1 MILKDLVIF
10 KIFICDDNDD
20 DLGIFII
27 IILTRIPSVN
37 TLIIISTLV
46 TIIIIIIILPRFPS
60 VDTLISEVP
69 GSGWMSRSET
79 AK

>member
-1 MILKDLVIF
+1 MVIM
-10 KIFICDDNDD
+10 KM
-20 DLGIFII
+20 FII
-27 IILTRIPSVN
+27 S
-37 TLIIISTLV
+37 III
-46 TIIIIIIILPRFPS
+46 TITTRFPS

>member
-1 MILKDLVIF
+1 MILEDMVIF
-10 KIFICDDNDD
+10 KILICDDNDD
-20 DLGIFII
+20 DHGIFII
-27 IILTRIPSVN
+27 LTRFPSVN
-37 TLIIISTLV
+37 TLIITSTLV
-46 TIIIIIIILPRFPS
+46 IIILIIIIILTRFPS

>member
-1 MILKDLVIF
+1 MTKFPAKD
-10 KIFICDDNDD
+10 
-20 DLGIFII
+20 
-27 IILTRIPSVN
+27 
-37 TLIIISTLV
+37 TLIM
-46 TIIIIIIILPRFPS
+46 IIIIIGILVIMIIFINKIIMMMTRFPS

>member
-1 MILKDLVIF
+1 MTHDEDSDV
-10 KIFICDDNDD
+10 KI
-20 DLGIFII
+20 
-27 IILTRIPSVN
+27 
-37 TLIIISTLV
+37 LIIS
-46 TIIIIIIILPRFPS
+46 IITTRFPS

>member
-1 MILKDLVIF
+1 MMMIM
-10 KIFICDDNDD
+10 
-20 DLGIFII
+20 II
-27 IILTRIPSVN
+27 IKVN
-37 TLIIISTLV
+37 IIIV
-46 TIIIIIIILPRFPS
+46 IITRFPS